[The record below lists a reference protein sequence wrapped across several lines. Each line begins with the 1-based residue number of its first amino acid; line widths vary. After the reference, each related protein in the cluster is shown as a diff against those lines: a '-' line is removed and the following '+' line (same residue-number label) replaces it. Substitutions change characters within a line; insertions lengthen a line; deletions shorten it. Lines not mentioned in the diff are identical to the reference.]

1 MSFFTDLFSLF
12 ERVLF
17 DGVDEYYDIEVDEII
32 YSDDEDDDIEYNEE
46 FDDESDECWEQ
57 PYEYVPAFINPP
69 ITRRQISFC

>member
-1 MSFFTDLFSLF
+1 MSFFTELFSLF

-17 DGVDEYYDIEVDEII
+17 DGVDEYYDIKVDEII

-46 FDDESDECWEQ
+46 FDDGNDECCEQ